1 MHIHIASMHLGTQT
15 SLDAAC
21 GVLLHCND
29 LVEKYLTTSPVL
41 RFKGLKLYDTGAS
54 VSTDICDAPTELA
67 SLVRELRLRFW
78 SLGYVAKASE
88 MPPRIPFFEGNVIPS
103 GAEFALSDGKV
114 SVWSP
119 RITLMKLHGADL
131 SRKKRE
137 ATASFKSA
145 TKHNNGVVVEDGIA
159 RKLTLNDFFG
169 IPASVIQRFENHDF
183 GSQTVER
190 LDLLSLVNNTGH
202 IEYNIAGRCGVTHYM
217 YFKPGMTAMEVIND
231 LIKNEH
237 ITGDEDIAGLH
248 IAVST
253 DNSCQRSVDN
263 LGVNLEMKPGMEM
276 HMQVTSRETQDYA
289 ERELQTTPEL
299 FLVSV

>member
-1 MHIHIASMHLGTQT
+1 MASSLVPNPVKLTGRALKIMQPNYSLAIRLRDQNLEQELANFYDHVYRDHQKYRKYLVKPEKMHIHIASMHLGTQT

-202 IEYNIAGRCGVTHYM
+202 VRGYPSYKYLG
-217 YFKPGMTAMEVIND
+217 F
-231 LIKNEH
+231 
-237 ITGDEDIAGLH
+237 
-248 IAVST
+248 
-253 DNSCQRSVDN
+253 N
-263 LGVNLEMKPGMEM
+263 L
-276 HMQVTSRETQDYA
+276 
-289 ERELQTTPEL
+289 
-299 FLVSV
+299 

>member
-1 MHIHIASMHLGTQT
+1 MHIHIASMHLGTQA

-21 GVLLHCND
+21 GVLQHCND
-29 LVEKYLTTSPVL
+29 LVEKYLTTNPVL

-54 VSTDICDAPTELA
+54 VTTNICDAPTEFA

-169 IPASVIQRFENHDF
+169 IPASVIQR
-183 GSQTVER
+183 
-190 LDLLSLVNNTGH
+190 
-202 IEYNIAGRCGVTHYM
+202 CGVTHYM
-217 YFKPGMTAMEVIND
+217 YFKPGMTAMEVINN

-253 DNSCQRSVDN
+253 DNSCQRIVDN
-263 LGVNLEMKPGMEM
+263 LGVSLEMKPGMEM